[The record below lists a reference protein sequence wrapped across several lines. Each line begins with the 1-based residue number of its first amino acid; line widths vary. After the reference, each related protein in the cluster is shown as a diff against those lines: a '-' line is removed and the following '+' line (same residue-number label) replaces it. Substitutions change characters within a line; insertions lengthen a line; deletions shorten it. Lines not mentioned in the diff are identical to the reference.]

1 MNRRQLLALC
11 GSSILV
17 RGEKL
22 SLAEGIAP
30 GTASPPAP
38 AEQTFFQAARPV
50 WPQDRETEMNL
61 SVGFRAVIE
70 PPRGKPVLLRV
81 AASTIYRFFVNGEFK
96 GCGPARGPHGYYRVD
111 EWDITRDVSAGTNV
125 VAVDVAGYNINSF
138 YILNQPS
145 FLQAEIAAGTE
156 ILAATGDG
164 GKPFDAILLSQRVQK
179 VERYSFQRAFSE
191 VYRLRAGVDDWR
203 RDSKRTFRPELCA
216 TSGEKQLIPRR
227 APYPQF
233 SRRQPEL
240 HIMRGSVTAS
250 APVNKLWKPRFM
262 TDIGPEFL
270 GFTENQLT
278 EVPSFKLQHVANL
291 NLTPLQERYSWAAF
305 FPLAPKSFHL
315 FDFGT
320 DLTGFV
326 GAQVRVH
333 TLTRLYLTFDEM
345 LVNGDIDFKR
355 LETVNIIACQLEPG
369 SYDLESFEPYTL
381 RYLKFLALEGDC
393 DISQIYLR
401 EYVNPNVWTAHFDSS
416 DQGLNLLFAA
426 GQETFRQNSVDLFTD
441 CPSRERAGGLC
452 DSYFTSRVEHR
463 LCGGS
468 TIEDAFFENFLLPA
482 SYPRLPEGMLPMC
495 YPADHYNG
503 QFIPNW
509 ALWFVLQL
517 QEYIERSGNKE
528 MLAELRPKIVK
539 LFDYFRPFLNQD
551 GLLEKLKGWIF
562 IEWSAAN
569 DFTQDVNYPTNM
581 LYAAALEAAGKMYE
595 MPAWVEQAAAVRDAI
610 RRQSFDGRFFV
621 DNAVRKGG
629 ALVPT
634 RNRTETCQ
642 YYAFYLGTA
651 TPETFRTLWN
661 VLLKGFGP
669 SRKQTKRFP
678 KIPASNAF
686 IGNVLRLELLSR
698 YGSCRQLIDES
709 RESLLYMAE
718 RTGTLWENIDTR
730 ASLDHG
736 FASHIVNVLYRDV
749 LGLHQVD
756 WVKKQ
761 VLLRFTD
768 AELNSCEGRIPVPG
782 GAVSLRWQ
790 KQGANL
796 AYQLEVPAGYTVVIE
811 NKSGLPLEP
820 MSGPRK
826 IQAVIGSPPASPQPA
841 STL

>member
-1 MNRRQLLALC
+1 MNRRQLLAWC
-11 GSSILV
+11 GSSLLV
-17 RGEKL
+17 RGGKL
-22 SLAEGIAP
+22 SLAEGDAP
-30 GTASPPAP
+30 GAAARPAP
-38 AEQTFFQAARPV
+38 SGHSFFQAARPI
-50 WPQDRETEMNL
+50 WPKARETEMNL
-61 SVGFRAVIE
+61 SAGFRAVIG
-70 PPRGKPVLLRV
+70 PPRGEPVLLRA
-81 AASTIYRFFVNGEFK
+81 AASTLYRFFVNGEFK

-111 EWDITRDVSAGTNV
+111 EWDITRDLSPGTNV
-125 VAVDVAGYNINSF
+125 VAIEVAGYNINSF

-145 FLQAEIAAGTE
+145 FLQAEIAAETE
-156 ILAATGDG
+156 ILAATGTE
-164 GKPFDAILLSQRVQK
+164 KPMDAKILSQRVQK

-191 VYRLRAGVDDWR
+191 VYHVRAGVDDWR
-203 RDSKRTFRPELCA
+203 RDPNQTFSPELCV
-216 TSGEKQLIPRR
+216 TSGEKLLIPRR
-227 APYPQF
+227 VPYPQF
-233 SRRQPEL
+233 SRRQPQL
-240 HIMRGSVTAS
+240 HIMRGSVAAS

-262 TDIGPEFL
+262 TDIGPELL
-270 GFTENQLT
+270 GFPENQLT
-278 EVPSFKLQHVANL
+278 EVPSSKLQHVANL
-291 NLTPLQERYSWAAF
+291 NPANLQERYSWAAA
-305 FPLAPKSFHL
+305 FPLGPKSFHL

-333 TLTRLYLTFDEM
+333 TPTRLYLTFDEM
-345 LVNGDIDFKR
+345 LVSGDIDFKR
-355 LETVNIIACQLEPG
+355 LETVNIIAYQLDPG
-369 SYDLESFEPYTL
+369 EYLLESFEPYTL
-381 RYLKFLALEGDC
+381 RFLKFLALEGDC
-393 DISQIYLR
+393 EISQIYLR
-401 EYVNPNVWTAHFDSS
+401 EYVNPNVWTAHFDCS

-426 GQETFRQNSVDLFTD
+426 GRETFRQNSVDLFTD
-441 CPSRERAGGLC
+441 CPSRERAGWLC

-463 LCGGS
+463 LSGGS

-482 SYPRLPEGMLPMC
+482 SFPHLPEGMLPMC

-517 QEYIERSGNKE
+517 QEYFERSGNQE

-569 DFTQDVNYPTNM
+569 DYTQDVNYPTNM

-595 MPAWVEQAAAVRDAI
+595 MPAWMEQAGTVRDAV

-621 DNAVRKGG
+621 DNAVRKGRTL
-629 ALVPT
+629 APT

-651 TPETFRTLWN
+651 TPQTYSTLWN
-661 VLLKGFGP
+661 VLLKDFGP

-678 KIPASNAF
+678 EIPASNAF

-709 RESLLYMAE
+709 REYLLYMAE

-749 LGLHQVD
+749 LGLYQVD

-768 AELNSCEGRIPVPG
+768 AELNSCEGRIPVPE
-782 GAVSLRWQ
+782 GAVSLRWE
-790 KQGANL
+790 KQGAKL
-796 AYQLEVPAGYTVVIE
+796 AYQLDVPAGYTVVIE
-811 NKSGLPLEP
+811 NRSGLPLEP
-820 MSGPRK
+820 MAARAKSR
-826 IQAVIGSPPASPQPA
+826 
-841 STL
+841 L